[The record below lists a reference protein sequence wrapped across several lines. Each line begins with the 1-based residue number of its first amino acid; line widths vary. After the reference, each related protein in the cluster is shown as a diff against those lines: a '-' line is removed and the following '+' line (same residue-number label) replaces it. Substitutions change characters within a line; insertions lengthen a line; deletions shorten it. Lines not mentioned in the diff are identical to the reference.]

1 MTVEPCRVRSYLLA
15 ALACLAVFLTA
26 AAPAFTIV
34 PTVVVYPLSG
44 SPALDRETSARIST
58 TLANQIAQGG
68 LVKVLPASTSVE
80 RQNYLADARS
90 LGASYYVT
98 GFLTPLGSGASVVEQ
113 VVSVSSGT
121 LVFSVTNYVTNLT
134 DIAAQG
140 DQLRAG
146 ILDRASRGLQ
156 AFEAP
161 EEPSSTPTP
170 SGPDVNVGKLLGRK
184 KGAPAASVAMAP
196 PANTTLAILALGGSA
211 DFEQRADAAKA
222 IAAAFAAAGRHAVIV
237 GTATPSSSVCSANGA
252 SALVAGW
259 LDTPPPNAAN
269 ANSALRL
276 VAYDCDGNVAF
287 DRTFKQP
294 LSDVTGSAVAAYLNP
309 PKRRG

>member
-1 MTVEPCRVRSYLLA
+1 MRSYLLA
-15 ALACLAVFLTA
+15 ALACLSVFLTA

-34 PTVVVYPLSG
+34 PTVVVYPLAG
-44 SPALDRETSARIST
+44 SPTLDRETSARIET

-68 LVKVLPASTSVE
+68 LIKVVPPTTSVE

-113 VVSVSSGT
+113 VVSVTSGT
-121 LVFSVTNYVTNLT
+121 LVFSVTNYVTSLT

-161 EEPSSTPTP
+161 DEPGSAATPA
-170 SGPDVNVGKLLGRK
+170 SNGPDVNVNKLLGRK
-184 KGAPAASVAMAP
+184 KGGAAAVAIAP
-196 PANTTLAILALGGSA
+196 PANTTLAILTVGGSA
-211 DFEQRADAAKA
+211 DFAQRAAAAKA
-222 IAAAFAAAGRHAVIV
+222 LADAFEHAGRHAVV
-237 GTATPSSSVCSANGA
+237 VDTATPSSSVCSANGA
-252 SALVAGW
+252 TALVAAW

-276 VAYDCDGNVAF
+276 IAYDCSGNVAF

-294 LSDVTGSAVAAYLNP
+294 LSDVTGSAVGAYLNP
-309 PKRRG
+309 PKRRA